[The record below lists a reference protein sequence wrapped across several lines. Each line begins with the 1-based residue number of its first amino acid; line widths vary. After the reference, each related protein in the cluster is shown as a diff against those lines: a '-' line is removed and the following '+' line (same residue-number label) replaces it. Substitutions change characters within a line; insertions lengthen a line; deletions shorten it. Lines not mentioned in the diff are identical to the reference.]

1 VTVNALSSG
10 PCTADLAATTSVIEL
25 PEALDVSQNVT
36 VTISDGRYGVTV
48 SLPPRAG
55 AGN

>member
-1 VTVNALSSG
+1 MTVNAPSSG